1 MKTLTEAQQR
11 LFDKETNGLL
21 QRYLNVSPE
30 FIESL
35 GFRLTRVHQLQNLRG
50 DEAELEVFENDEG
63 RRIVKLCVTQVTHSE
78 GDLLHIS
85 CYAGEDILPVLEL
98 EADRYRK

>member
-1 MKTLTEAQQR
+1 MKTLTEAQQH
-11 LFDKETNGLL
+11 LFDKETEGLT
-21 QRYLNVSPE
+21 QRYLNVSHE
-30 FIESL
+30 FIETL
-35 GFRLTRVHQLQNLRG
+35 GFRLVRIQSLQNLRG

-85 CYAGEDILPVLEL
+85 CFAGEDILPVLEQ
-98 EADRYRK
+98 EADRYRN